1 MQIEVSHFLKWL
13 DKLPRDRQKDVLN
26 FMKDVSDPLYL
37 PTLSLLQKYS
47 DEHSLN
53 EDFSQ
58 YLNPLD
64 NPPTP
69 SNVK

>member
-1 MQIEVSHFLKWL
+1 MQIEVSQFLKWL
-13 DKLPRDRQKDVLN
+13 NKLPRDTQKGALSIASN
-26 FMKDVSDPLYL
+26 VSDPLYL
-37 PTLSLLQKYS
+37 LTLSLLQKYS